1 MLRRHASDARG
12 SHLLSG
18 GSGRQVI
25 GLSCRWL
32 DGALRQQ
39 CAGHQPFE
47 RQATMNGGFSILPTG
62 STDPQEPVDPAQV
75 ER

>member
-1 MLRRHASDARG
+1 MGDDCGMHLESVLGFRGQQFRRSR
-12 SHLLSG
+12 
-18 GSGRQVI
+18 
-25 GLSCRWL
+25 RWL

-62 STDPQEPVDPAQV
+62 STDPLPPASDA
-75 ER
+75 